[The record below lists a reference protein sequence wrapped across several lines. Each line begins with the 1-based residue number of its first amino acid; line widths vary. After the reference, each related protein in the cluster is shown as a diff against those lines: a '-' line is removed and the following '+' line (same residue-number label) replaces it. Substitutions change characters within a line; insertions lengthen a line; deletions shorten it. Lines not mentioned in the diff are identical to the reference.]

1 MAENIGSIY
10 PTRIPEYSED
20 ADIQE
25 ALKLYHYG
33 SIVPP
38 VNDASIEPNSVAGHF
53 KSVNSKVTVLE
64 NLGVGSDYSSTEPPT
79 PVNGFIWVN
88 ANSAANITANTSVA
102 LLQNS
107 EPTSGEINLVN
118 GLLWVDKDS
127 SPLKMYVY
135 DASVPGWR
143 EIGA

>member
-1 MAENIGSIY
+1 MAENIGSVF
-10 PTRIPEYSED
+10 PTKIPEYADD

-38 VNDASIEPNSVAGHF
+38 ANMASVEPNSIAGHL
-53 KSVNSKVTVLE
+53 KSVNDKVTVLE
-64 NLGVGSDYSSTEPPT
+64 GLGVGSDYSSTEPSS

-88 ANSAANITANTSVA
+88 ANSSANVVANTSVA
-102 LLQNS
+102 LYQNS
-107 EPTSGEINLVN
+107 APTSPATNLVD

-135 DASVPGWR
+135 DAGTSAWR

>member
-1 MAENIGSIY
+1 MAENIGSVY
-10 PTRIPEYSED
+10 PTKIPEYADD

-38 VNDASIEPNSVAGHF
+38 TNLASVEPNSVAGHL
-53 KSVNSKVTVLE
+53 KSVNDKVTVLQG
-64 NLGVGSDYSSTEPPT
+64 LGVGSDYSSTEPAT

-88 ANSAANITANTSVA
+88 ANSSANIVANTSVA

-107 EPTSGEINLVN
+107 APTSGEVNLVN

-135 DASVPGWR
+135 DTSVPGWR

>member
-1 MAENIGSIY
+1 MAENIGSVF
-10 PTRIPEYSED
+10 PTKIPEYADD
-20 ADIQE
+20 ADIQA

-33 SIVPP
+33 SLIPP
-38 VNDASIEPNSVAGHF
+38 TTLSGVEPVSVAGHL
-53 KSVNSKVTVLE
+53 KSVNDKVTILE
-64 NLGVGSDYSSTEPPT
+64 GLGVGSDYSSTEPAS
-79 PVNGFIWVN
+79 PVNGFIWVD
-88 ANSAANITANTSVA
+88 ADSSANITANTSVA

-107 EPTSGEINLVN
+107 APTSLEVNLVN

-135 DASVPGWR
+135 DTSVPGWR

>member
-1 MAENIGSIY
+1 MAENIGSVF
-10 PTRIPEYSED
+10 PTKIPEYADD

-38 VNDASIEPNSVAGHF
+38 ANLAAVEPNSVAGHL
-53 KSVNSKVTVLE
+53 KSVNDKVAVLE
-64 NLGVGSDYSSTEPPT
+64 GLGVGSDYSSTEPESPA
-79 PVNGFIWVN
+79 NGFIWVN
-88 ANSAANITANTSVA
+88 ANSSANVVANTSVA
-102 LLQNS
+102 LYQNS
-107 EPTSGEINLVN
+107 APTAPGTNLVN

-135 DASVPGWR
+135 DAGTSAWR

>member
-1 MAENIGSIY
+1 MAENIGSVY
-10 PTRIPEYSED
+10 PTKIPEYADD

-38 VNDASIEPNSVAGHF
+38 ANIGAVEPNSVAGHL
-53 KSVNSKVTVLE
+53 KAIDDKVTVLE
-64 NLGVGSDYSSTEPPT
+64 NLGVGSDYTSTQPED
-79 PVNGFIWVN
+79 PVNGFIWVD
-88 ANSAANITANTSVA
+88 AASTASIVANTSVA
-102 LLQNS
+102 LYQNDA
-107 EPTSGEINLVN
+107 PTAPATNLVN

-135 DASVPGWR
+135 DAGTTTWR

>member
-1 MAENIGSIY
+1 MAENIGNIY
-10 PTRIPEYSED
+10 TTKIPEYSDD

-33 SIVPP
+33 SVVVPTTIGS
-38 VNDASIEPNSVAGHF
+38 VEPNSIAGHL
-53 KSVNSKVTVLE
+53 KALDVRVDDLE
-64 NLGVGSDYSSTEPPT
+64 NIGVGSDYSSTEPVSPE
-79 PVNGFIWVN
+79 NGFIWVN
-88 ANSAANITANTSVA
+88 ANSSANIVANTSVA
-102 LLQNS
+102 ILQDS
-107 EPTSGEINLVN
+107 APTAPETPLVN

-135 DASVPGWR
+135 DTSVPGWR

>member
-1 MAENIGSIY
+1 MAENIGSVF
-10 PTRIPEYSED
+10 PTKIPEYAED

-25 ALKLYHYG
+25 ALRLYHYG

-38 VNDASIEPNSVAGHF
+38 TNLDGVEVNSVAGHL
-53 KSVNSKVTVLE
+53 KTINNKVTVLE
-64 NLGVGSDYSSTEPPT
+64 GLGVGSDYSSTEPAD

-88 ANSAANITANTSVA
+88 ANTSANIVANTSVA

-107 EPTSGEINLVN
+107 APTSGEVNLVS

-135 DASVPGWR
+135 DTSVPGWR